1 MSDRELEAIK
11 QKKLRELQK
20 KMTLREHNK
29 EQVDR
34 HKILNKLF
42 KGRAWE
48 VFNAAKS
55 QFPTAIS
62 GIERLLITLALE
74 GKITE
79 MQGEQLYALL
89 KEIGLHVK
97 LNTTIKVAS
106 HGKIQSISEKFK
118 ESNK

>member
-29 EQVDR
+29 EQVDG
-34 HKILNKLF
+34 HKILNKIF

-55 QFPTAIS
+55 QFPAAIS

-89 KEIGLHVK
+89 KEIGFHVK

-106 HGKIQSISEKFK
+106 HGKMQSISEKFK